1 MIPYKKHIFPLYLL
15 KNGTGF
21 YIRKAAF
28 PWRKSAFRIVCRLVP
43 KLAQE
48 AQQHTGSHSRAYHTG
63 HVRPHGMHQQVIL
76 GIVFQS

>member
-28 PWRKSAFRIVCRLVP
+28 LPGKGAFRIV
-43 KLAQE
+43 
-48 AQQHTGSHSRAYHTG
+48 
-63 HVRPHGMHQQVIL
+63 
-76 GIVFQS
+76 